1 MAVRIL
7 HLGRVVQNG
16 ALTFEGFFSL
26 YSVTFLNAAESTYN
40 FLISVERI
48 LLPKNS
54 SYGS

>member
-26 YSVTFLNAAESTYN
+26 YSVTFPNAAESTYN